1 MSSVQIVRTESLGG
15 SPLARAARQGQLP
28 QWYRSMPRSQTAWRA
43 YAESVAGSV
52 PAGWLDRLRPAI
64 APTGAAAAR
73 LERSANG
80 QGIVITT
87 GQQPGL
93 FGGPLMTLAKAISA
107 RALADE
113 LQSLLGVPVAPL
125 FWAAT
130 DDADF
135 DEASVVSVALE
146 GGARELR
153 LAATA
158 PAGTPMS
165 RVPLDAEVHR
175 LAQTLV
181 DACGSTPH
189 LSVLHAALAAYHG
202 EATVGGAYVA
212 LLRHILE
219 PLEIAVFDVS
229 HPCVATAAAPLMARA
244 AAGAP
249 SLEAAIRTRNA
260 SIVAAGFDPQVEEM
274 SGMSLVFLNGDGVKR
289 RLTIDEAAALPPLG
303 DHQFLSSTV
312 LLRPVLERAIL
323 PTAAY
328 VAGPGETAY
337 FAQTSVVADSLGVPI
352 PLVVPRWS
360 TTIVE
365 PRVQRRLDA
374 FGLDVEAFADPHAAD
389 TIVARGAL
397 PAGVVRSINAMRETL
412 DADLDALAAANGE
425 LVPESVIDG
434 LRRSIEHQV
443 ARAERR
449 LIAGVKRRESETMT
463 RLATVRGV
471 LFPHGVRQERKLAYV
486 PFLARGGPAL
496 IDAMLSAAAVHARST
511 LMATGTPPL
520 ARESVPIPR

>member
-1 MSSVQIVRTESLGG
+1 MSPVQIVRTESLGG

-28 QWYRSMPRSQTAWRA
+28 QWYRSMPRTPAEWRA
-43 YAESVAGSV
+43 YAESVAASV

-73 LERSANG
+73 LDRSADG

-107 RALADE
+107 RSLADE
-113 LQSLLGVPVAPL
+113 LQSRLGIPVAPV

-135 DEASVVSVALE
+135 DEASVVSVALD

-153 LAATA
+153 LEATA
-158 PAGTPMS
+158 PAGTPMA
-165 RVPLDAEVHR
+165 RVPLDENVERFA
-175 LAQTLV
+175 ATLRE
-181 DACGSTPH
+181 ACGSTPH
-189 LSVLHAALAAYHG
+189 LAILEAALAAYRG
-202 EATVGGAYVA
+202 GSTVGGAYVA

-229 HPCVATAAAPLMARA
+229 HPCVAIAAAPLMDRA
-244 AAGAP
+244 ASNAAALA
-249 SLEAAIRTRNA
+249 SAIRTRNA
-260 SIVAAGFDPQVEEM
+260 SIIAAGFEPQVEEVA
-274 SGMSLVFLNGDGVKR
+274 GLSLVFLNSDGVKR
-289 RLTIDEAAALPPLG
+289 RLPIDEAGRMSPL
-303 DHQFLSSTV
+303 DEHQYLSSTV

-337 FAQTSVVADSLGVPI
+337 FAQTSVVADALGVPI
-352 PLVVPRWS
+352 PLVFPRWS

-365 PRVQRRLDA
+365 PRIQRQLDA
-374 FGLDVEAFADPHAAD
+374 FSLAPDDFADPHAAD
-389 TIVARGAL
+389 TAVARAAL
-397 PAGVVRSINAMRETL
+397 PVDVTRSLNMLRENI

-425 LVPESVIDG
+425 LVPQSVVDG
-434 LRRSIEHQV
+434 LRRSLEHQV

-449 LIAGVKRRESETMT
+449 LIAGVKRRETEAM
-463 RLATVRGV
+463 RKLATLRGV
-471 LFPHGVRQERKLAYV
+471 LYPHGVRQERKLSYV

-496 IDAMLSAAAVHARST
+496 VAAMLEAAAAHARLT
-511 LMATGTPPL
+511 LSTGTPSTSRDSIPI
-520 ARESVPIPR
+520 AR

>member
-1 MSSVQIVRTESLGG
+1 MSPAQIVRTESLGG
-15 SPLARAARQGQLP
+15 SSLARAARQGQLP
-28 QWYRSMPRSQTAWRA
+28 QWYRSMPKTQSEWRA

-64 APTGAAAAR
+64 VPTGAAAAR

-113 LQSLLGVPVAPL
+113 LQTRLGIPVAPL

-135 DEASVVSVALE
+135 DEASVVSVALD
-146 GGARELR
+146 GGAQELR
-153 LAATA
+153 LGATA

-165 RVPLDAEVHR
+165 RVSLGAQVEH
-175 LAQTLV
+175 LAMTLQ

-189 LSVLHAALAAYHG
+189 LSVLEAAFAAYHRG
-202 EATVGGAYVA
+202 ATVGDAYVS

-229 HPCVATAAAPLMARA
+229 HACVATISAPLMGRA
-244 AAGAP
+244 AASAE
-249 SLEAAIRTRNA
+249 SLASAIRTRNA
-260 SIVAAGFDPQVEEM
+260 SITAAGFSPQVEEVE
-274 SGMSLVFLNGDGVKR
+274 GMSLVFLNSAGIKR
-289 RLTIDEAAALPPLG
+289 RLPIAEAAASTPLG
-303 DHQFLSSTV
+303 AQQFLSSTV

-337 FAQTSVVADSLGVPI
+337 FAQTSVVADALGVPI

-365 PRVQRRLDA
+365 PRIQRQLDG
-374 FGLDVEAFADPHAAD
+374 FGLGPEAFADPHGAE
-389 TIVARGAL
+389 TTVARGAL
-397 PAGVVRSINAMRETL
+397 PVDVARSINLMRENL
-412 DADLDALAAANGE
+412 DADLDALSAANAE
-425 LVPESVIDG
+425 LVPEAVVDG
-434 LRRSIEHQV
+434 LRRSLEHQM

-449 LIAGVKRRESETMT
+449 LIAGVKRRETEMM
-463 RLATVRGV
+463 RKLATLRGV
-471 LFPHGVRQERKLAYV
+471 LYPHGVRQERKLAYV

-496 IDAMLSAAAVHARST
+496 VDAMLAAAAAHARLT
-511 LMATGTPPL
+511 LATGTPSSS
-520 ARESVPIPR
+520 RDSVPITR